1 MHMGIWQ
8 ILLILLV
15 ILLIFGA
22 ARLPALAKSLGQS
35 ARAFKGEMQEMR
47 DEDAARKGD
56 APAEQQ
62 SAPQQAAPQQAA
74 GYTLNGEP
82 ISKPSDPSQQ

>member
-8 ILLILLV
+8 ILLILVV

-22 ARLPALAKSLGQS
+22 SRLPALAKSLGQS
-35 ARAFKGEMQEMR
+35 ARAFKGEMQQMK
-47 DEDAARKGD
+47 DEDAARKGAD
-56 APAEQQ
+56 ANPATTVNP
-62 SAPQQAAPQQAA
+62 SVPPQQT

-82 ISKPSDPSQQ
+82 VDKPGDSQQS

>member
-8 ILLILLV
+8 LLLILAV

-22 ARLPALAKSLGQS
+22 TRLPALAKSLGQS
-35 ARAFKGEMQEMR
+35 ARAFKGEMQQMR
-47 DEDAARKGD
+47 DEDASRKGED
-56 APAEQQ
+56 AAPATTAQPAVPEQT
-62 SAPQQAAPQQAA
+62 P

-82 ISKPSDPSQQ
+82 ISKPNNPSQP

>member
-1 MHMGIWQ
+1 MGNMGIWQ

-35 ARAFKGEMQEMR
+35 ARAFKGEMKQMKS
-47 DEDAARKGD
+47 EDAADKDQGAAAESP
-56 APAEQQ
+56 APSTGADQ
-62 SAPQQAAPQQAA
+62 
-74 GYTLNGEP
+74 TLNAEP
-82 ISKPSDPSQQ
+82 VSRPSDSNQQ

>member
-1 MHMGIWQ
+1 MGNMGIWQ

-35 ARAFKGEMQEMR
+35 ARAFKGEMKQMKS
-47 DEDAARKGD
+47 EDAADKATD
-56 APAEQQ
+56 
-62 SAPQQAAPQQAA
+62 AAPETTAQPTASEKDT

-82 ISKPSDPSQQ
+82 VSRPSDSNQP

>member
-8 ILLILLV
+8 LLLILAV

-35 ARAFKGEMQEMR
+35 ARAFKGEMQQMR
-47 DEDAARKGD
+47 EEDASRDGAASADAAQPTAGD
-56 APAEQQ
+56 
-62 SAPQQAAPQQAA
+62 
-74 GYTLNGEP
+74 GTTLNGQP
-82 ISKPSDPSQQ
+82 VSRPNDSSQS